1 MDKIIFFTVLALF
14 PLGQLL
20 KFGQFNLFD
29 ISVAVLAI
37 YTIIKKP
44 RYPNWYKYFFYF
56 ILFGLFSWIV
66 NYFIFGNYLFYK
78 GILYL
83 LRLFIY
89 SFVPIYIYNFHSKP
103 HEDKSIINNLLTISI
118 ISTII
123 GWIQYIFW
131 PDLTSLKYLGWDD
144 HLLRM
149 VGSFLDPTYLALII
163 VLGIIAA
170 LELKKEKLFYF
181 LLVSL
186 AFTYSR
192 ASYLVLGL
200 LLVAKKKFIALTLFA
215 IVVLLIP
222 KMIGEGTNLART
234 TSGSNKLVNYKETIE
249 IYKKSPIFGIGF
261 NNFCAARNNYLGDL
275 KTNSH
280 SCSGSDSS
288 ILFILATTGVVG
300 LFLFINFL
308 VQVPKSKILIT
319 SFVAVLIHSLFANSM
334 FYPHIMFWIFVLVGL
349 RSEVNSDRT

>member
-1 MDKIIFFTVLALF
+1 MDKIIFFTTLVLF
-14 PLGQLL
+14 PLGQIL
-20 KFGQFNLFD
+20 KIGQFNLFD
-29 ISVAVLAI
+29 IFVATLAI

-44 RYPNWYKYFFYF
+44 VYPAWYKYFFYF
-56 ILFGLFSWIV
+56 ILFGLFSWVI

-83 LRLFIY
+83 FRLFAY
-89 SFVPIYIYNFHSKP
+89 SFVSIYIFNFSNKMQGG
-103 HEDKSIINNLLTISI
+103 KSILGNLLSISVV
-118 ISTII
+118 STVI

-163 VLGIIAA
+163 VLGIIVA
-170 LELKKEKLFYF
+170 LELKKEKIFYF
-181 LLVSL
+181 LLISL

-200 LLVAKKKFIALTLFA
+200 LLITKRKFLALTIFT

-234 TSGSNKLVNYKETIE
+234 TSGVNKLVNYKETIE
-249 IYKKSPIFGIGF
+249 IYKKSPIYGIGF
-261 NNFCAARNNYLGDL
+261 NNFCAARNYYLGDY
-275 KTNSH
+275 KVNSH

-288 ILFILATTGVVG
+288 MLFILATTGIIG
-300 LFLFINFL
+300 LFLFINTL
-308 VQVPKSKILIT
+308 VQIPKSKILVT
-319 SFVAVLIHSLFANSM
+319 SFLAVLIHSLFANSM
-334 FYPHIMFWIFVLVGL
+334 FYPHIMFWIFILVGL